1 MNNTAKAL
9 WVTGLVTAVLTA
21 VIIADINE
29 SKRQLHQAVLDN
41 TRQDAEIQHNS
52 AAYDKLELRLLEL
65 MDLSISTNNTVIRLE
80 EKLNSF
86 ESAEQ

>member
-9 WVTGLVTAVLTA
+9 WFSGLFTAVLTA
-21 VIIADINE
+21 VLIAIINDARNKLD
-29 SKRQLHQAVLDN
+29 QAVLDN
-41 TRQDAEIQHNS
+41 VRQDSEIQHNS
-52 AAYDKLELRLLEL
+52 DAYDKLELRLLEL

-86 ESAEQ
+86 ETAQ